1 MNAYAEYPV
10 NLVAEQCCV
19 AIRTVEHQICLADCV
34 ECEDNEDISQIGT
47 YRIKLNTK
55 LSIIRSL
62 LKMCNKLKLSEKIT
76 LDLECV
82 DLLWSND

>member
-19 AIRTVEHQICLADCV
+19 AIIRVENQIFLADC
-34 ECEDNEDISQIGT
+34 EDNVDINQIGT

-55 LSIIRSL
+55 LSIIKSL
-62 LKMCNKLKLSEKIT
+62 LKMCNILKLSEKIT

-82 DLLWSND
+82 ELLWSNN